1 MLADAQ
7 PLPATDDE
15 SWDLVIQPHSSLLSL
30 QWGDVW
36 RYRDLL
42 YLFTHRDIVSFYK
55 QTILGPI
62 WFFIQPI
69 FTTLI
74 YVMVFGQIAQLSTD
88 GAPQVLFYMSGI
100 TLWNY
105 FSECFNKT
113 ATVFRDNANLF
124 GKVYFPRLITPLS
137 IVLSNLM
144 RFGIQFCLFLV
155 ILAWFVITGQVQPNS
170 VALLLPITILI
181 MATMGL
187 AFGMLFSALTT
198 KYRDMVFLLQFGV
211 QLLMYATPVI
221 FPVSQIPPNIAA
233 VLVWNPLAPLFE
245 ATRYGFLG
253 TGSFSL
259 ASIAYSAVFAFT
271 AFLVST
277 VIFNRVERTFMDTV

>member
-1 MLADAQ
+1 MPPIDTQ
-7 PLPATDDE
+7 PTTSE
-15 SWDLVIQPHSSLLSL
+15 REQWDLIIEPHASLLSL

-42 YLFTHRDIVSFYK
+42 YLFTHRDVVSFYK

-144 RFGIQFCLFLV
+144 RFGIQFSLFFV
-155 ILAWFVITGQVQPNS
+155 VLAGYVAFGKAQPNA
-170 VALLLPITILI
+170 VALLLPVTILI

-221 FPVSQIPPNIAA
+221 YPTSQMPPRIAA
-233 VLVWNPLAPLFE
+233 VLAWNPLASLFE

-253 TGSFSL
+253 TGSFSM
-259 ASIAYSAVFAFT
+259 SGIAYSAIFAFT

>member
-1 MLADAQ
+1 
-7 PLPATDDE
+7 
-15 SWDLVIQPHSSLLSL
+15 
-30 QWGDVW
+30 
-36 RYRDLL
+36 
-42 YLFTHRDIVSFYK
+42 
-55 QTILGPI
+55 
-62 WFFIQPI
+62 
-69 FTTLI
+69 
-74 YVMVFGQIAQLSTD
+74 
-88 GAPQVLFYMSGI
+88 
-100 TLWNY
+100 
-105 FSECFNKT
+105 
-113 ATVFRDNANLF
+113 
-124 GKVYFPRLITPLS
+124 
-137 IVLSNLM
+137 
-144 RFGIQFCLFLV
+144 
-155 ILAWFVITGQVQPNS
+155 
-170 VALLLPITILI
+170 

-221 FPVSQIPPNIAA
+221 YPTSQMPPKIAA

-259 ASIAYSAVFAFT
+259 PGIAYSATFAFS

>member
-1 MLADAQ
+1 
-7 PLPATDDE
+7 
-15 SWDLVIQPHSSLLSL
+15 
-30 QWGDVW
+30 
-36 RYRDLL
+36 
-42 YLFTHRDIVSFYK
+42 
-55 QTILGPI
+55 
-62 WFFIQPI
+62 
-69 FTTLI
+69 
-74 YVMVFGQIAQLSTD
+74 MVFGQIAQLSTD
-88 GAPQVLFYMSGI
+88 GAPQVLFYMAGI

-124 GKVYFPRLITPLS
+124 GKVYFPRLITPFS
-137 IVLSNLM
+137 IVLSSLM
-144 RFGIQFCLFLV
+144 RFGIQFCLFFV
-155 ILAWFVITGQVQPNS
+155 VLAGYVAFGKAQPNA
-170 VALLLPITILI
+170 VALLLPVTILI

-221 FPVSQIPPNIAA
+221 YPTSQMPPRIAA
-233 VLVWNPLAPLFE
+233 VLAWNPLASLFE

-253 TGSFSL
+253 TGTFSM
-259 ASIAYSAVFAFT
+259 SGIAYSAIFAFT

>member
-1 MLADAQ
+1 MPPIYTQ
-7 PLPATDDE
+7 PTTSENEP
-15 SWDLVIQPHSSLLSL
+15 WDLVIEPHSSLLSL
-30 QWGDVW
+30 QWDDVW

-88 GAPQVLFYMSGI
+88 GAPQVLFYMAGI

-144 RFGIQFCLFLV
+144 RFGIQFCLFFV
-155 ILAWFVITGQVQPNS
+155 VLAGYVAFGKAQPNA
-170 VALLLPITILI
+170 VALLLPVTILI

-221 FPVSQIPPNIAA
+221 YPTSQMPPRIAA
-233 VLVWNPLAPLFE
+233 VLAWNPLAPLFE

-259 ASIAYSAVFAFT
+259 IGIAYSALFAFT

>member
-1 MLADAQ
+1 MSTLAQSIVDERDPVAAQ
-7 PLPATDDE
+7 SPDDE
-15 SWDLVIQPHSSLLSL
+15 AWDLVIEPHSSLLSL
-30 QWGDVW
+30 QLGDVW

-74 YVMVFGQIAQLSTD
+74 YVLVFGQIAQLSTD
-88 GAPQVLFYMSGI
+88 GAPQLLFYMAGI

-105 FSECFNKT
+105 FAECFNKT
-113 ATVFRDNANLF
+113 ATVFKDNASLF

-144 RFGIQFCLFLV
+144 RFAIQFCLFLAF
-155 ILAWFVITGQVQPNS
+155 LAWYIWRGDVQPNT

-181 MATMGL
+181 MAMMGL
-187 AFGMLFSALTT
+187 SFGMLFSALTT

-221 FPVSQIPPNIAA
+221 YPASQMPPRIAA
-233 VLVWNPLAPLFE
+233 VLAWNPLAPLFE

-253 TGSFSL
+253 VGKLLVGRNRLFGDLRIVHFSFRFYFQS
-259 ASIAYSAVFAFT
+259 
-271 AFLVST
+271 
-277 VIFNRVERTFMDTV
+277 R